1 MVTYIENVFG
11 LLFYTVYIVSSID
24 SLILIRFFLGLDG
37 GGGGGGD
44 GGGGGGAAAASAGGD
59 GGCLHVL

>member
-1 MVTYIENVFG
+1 M
-11 LLFYTVYIVSSID
+11 VSSID

-37 GGGGGGD
+37 GGGGGG
-44 GGGGGGAAAASAGGD
+44 GGGAAAASAGGD

>member
-24 SLILIRFFLGLDG
+24 SLIVIRFFLGLD
-37 GGGGGGD
+37 
-44 GGGGGGAAAASAGGD
+44 GGGGAAAASAGGD